1 MDSESKKLLEQ
12 TLELAEENNKMLH
25 SLKRHMQ
32 VSRIVSIVYWVFI
45 IGSALGAYY
54 LVQPYVD
61 QVIGVYNGAT
71 EKVNSINSKLDGLK
85 KIGL

>member
-1 MDSESKKLLEQ
+1 MDQESKKLLEK
-12 TLELAEENNKMLH
+12 TLELVEENNKMLL

-32 VSRIVSIVYWVFI
+32 VSRIMSIIYWVFI

-54 LVQPYVD
+54 LIQPYVD
-61 QVIGVYNGAT
+61 QLLNVYSGAS

-85 KIGL
+85 NLGW